1 MKRILLTCLW
11 LAVLILVLQVLFFVF
26 FTTQVPKFNE
36 GLPLASQPLSIPV
49 QNIATLYRNGDTVWL
64 GTNGHGLS
72 RYNIKDGKIDFVDGF
87 GLLSGKNICCMRMDK
102 QGRLWLGTARD
113 GILVGTATQ
122 WKHYDLGQR
131 ITDIE
136 VTPTGEIIVAH
147 NSGLVLYNP
156 ETNNWF
162 PLELKTEDSQDQV
175 EPTSLACDAQNNLFV
190 ATSCHGLF
198 RLAKA
203 PSGEYIVTGHMT
215 APRRFGPGSTPN
227 VAPVPLDPC
236 GENLPSN
243 QVNDV
248 LVTSDNTVWV
258 ATSAGLAWSRNS
270 GGRVAEIRWHFLR
283 GRDYGDKM
291 RGLIAGTP
299 YKWKE
304 LPRVRFGE
312 LLPEDNVTQIHKD
325 ENGTLWIVT
334 NTLGCIAV
342 KPDAFYQEMPPK
354 NDDPDSAQ
362 EFLTAMAEN
371 SSRFHGTKA
380 DRIISMTPMPDGK
393 MLLASGTGKLEILLS
408 PPEFQD
414 STLSVAENT
423 AWSDAALPADYAAT
437 KTEQTPVEWAYPQA
451 VFTGSD
457 YVTAETE
464 DKNKN
469 YGKTYTLLGGG
480 NFPHDKLV
488 AEDESACKVRLFVG
502 NVGNRTRPLER
513 TVIVRSAHSHDHD
526 HAHEH
531 GHEENATPGQTAWSS
546 VGNTVPKT
554 YDGQH
559 LWLEVDLKQPG
570 HHRLSLYFVD
580 PDEQRAKREKSALP
594 PRDHLI
600 EIFPEPKI
608 RIPKT
613 DWLDLGKRLDLLA
626 TEQTPLA
633 KARVTDFAYG
643 VYKNVDLAGPGTYF
657 VKIDKNYSRRID
669 LCSVHVDLVDSD
681 AKNDSMPEKTE
692 AQAPDMIP

>member
-11 LAVLILVLQVLFFVF
+11 LAVIVFVAQVAYFVF
-26 FTTQVPKFNE
+26 FSTSGPKFNE
-36 GLPLASQPLSIPV
+36 GRPLSSQGIDVPV
-49 QNIATLYRNGDTVWL
+49 QNISSLYRNGDTVWI

-72 RYNIKDGKIDFVDGF
+72 RYSIQDGKTVYVTGSEI
-87 GLLSGKNICCMRMDK
+87 LEGKNLRCMAMDK
-102 QGRLWLGTARD
+102 QGRLWIGTARD
-113 GILVGTATQ
+113 GLFIGSNKE
-122 WKHYDLGQR
+122 WKQYNIAQKVA
-131 ITDIE
+131 DIK
-136 VTPTGEIIVAH
+136 VAPDGEIIVAH
-147 NSGLVLYNP
+147 DTGLVRYDP
-156 ETNNWF
+156 ETNTWS
-162 PLELKTEDSQDQV
+162 PLEIQSEASKDLI
-175 EPTSLACDAQNNLFV
+175 EPTALAFDSEGKLFV
-190 ATSCHGLF
+190 ATSCTGLI
-198 RLAKA
+198 RLDKNESGIFVQAKH
-203 PSGEYIVTGHMT
+203 ITT
-215 APRRFGPGSTPN
+215 QRRFGPGSTPN

-236 GENLPSN
+236 GEHLPSN
-243 QVNDV
+243 QINDV
-248 LVTSDNTVWV
+248 VVTNDNTVWA
-258 ATSAGLAWSRNS
+258 ATSAGLAWSRDS
-270 GGRVAEIRWHFLR
+270 GETWHFLR

-334 NTLGCIAV
+334 NTLGCVAV
-342 KPDAFYQEMPPK
+342 KPNAFYQEMPPK

-371 SSRFHGTKA
+371 SSRFHGTKT

-437 KTEQTPVEWAYPQA
+437 KTEQTPVTEWTYPQA